1 MNAQAGNGK
10 SAMDLAFDY
19 AQFALLAGYYGCGGT
34 EYWRAFM
41 EKLVAAGANVD
52 VKGRFEVGARECERA

>member
-10 SAMDLAFDY
+10 SAMNLAFQY
-19 AQFALLAGYYGCGGT
+19 ARIPPYCGYGDT

-41 EKLVAAGANVD
+41 EKLVAAGANVN
-52 VKGRFEVGARECERA
+52 VKGCFEVGARECERA